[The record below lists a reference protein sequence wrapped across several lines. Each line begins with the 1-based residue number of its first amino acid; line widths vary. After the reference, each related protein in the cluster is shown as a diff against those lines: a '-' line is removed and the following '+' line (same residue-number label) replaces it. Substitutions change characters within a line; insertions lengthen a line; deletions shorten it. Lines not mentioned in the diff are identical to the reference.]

1 MKAWR
6 RIIFIILMLQMI
18 VSEVLNVGGELS
30 ENDELK
36 ESDGSV
42 PVQSSDAF
50 YNMYNTPILEIEE
63 KSDSYYDTDGV
74 FYSQVNYD
82 IVSLSGCGFET
93 VSHSLQM

>member
-1 MKAWR
+1 MNVSRTVCEEGKGKAMERQW
-6 RIIFIILMLQMI
+6 
-18 VSEVLNVGGELS
+18 GEWF
-30 ENDELK
+30 
-36 ESDGSV
+36 ESIEK
-42 PVQSSDAF
+42 
-50 YNMYNTPILEIEE
+50 NTPILEIEE